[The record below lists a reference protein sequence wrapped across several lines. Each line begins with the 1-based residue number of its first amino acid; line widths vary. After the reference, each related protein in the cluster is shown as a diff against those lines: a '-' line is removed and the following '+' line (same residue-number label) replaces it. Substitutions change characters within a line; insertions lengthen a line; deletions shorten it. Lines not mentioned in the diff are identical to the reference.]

1 LWRRSQVRSR
11 FQARLSILF
20 FLFALIP
27 TVPLTGFVS
36 LLVTKSTELLLLPGV
51 EPALSRS
58 IEAMRTLLH
67 NRGELFLSEHP
78 DMGEIQS
85 GHLENAGAVY
95 SGEIRASGA
104 GEQIVV
110 FRGLDSTAA
119 ALSLRSLDFRLV
131 QSEGAFGRIVGEGE
145 QQVYQV
151 FRSLSDS
158 TLHFVGLSLP
168 ADIVEAKND
177 LTLALKNVASLN
189 LLRETFVEQGL
200 MWAGAVVFILILAL
214 ISVLLARAIAR
225 GISEPIRQLTEGMRR
240 IGAGDL
246 SHRIEVKASDEIEF
260 LVHSFNQ
267 MAEELK
273 ESRENLKRAER
284 AAAWRDV
291 ARQVSHEIKNP
302 LTPIQLSLHRI
313 KTSLPAEWIQR
324 SDLEKSFR
332 VIEEEINSMRR
343 IATEFSEFAQ
353 MPHLDL
359 KEDDVAEVLRRSA
372 HLFEGEAYK
381 ISLKLEID
389 QDLPR
394 VAIDRHQLR
403 RAIHNLLKNAME
415 ASRPGEEVTLRAKS
429 GSGTGSGIRIEI
441 TDHGHG
447 MDQPTLERAMDPY
460 FTTKKRGSG
469 LGLFIVQRIIGD
481 HGGRIEISSE
491 KNRGTT
497 VSISL

>member
-1 LWRRSQVRSR
+1 
-11 FQARLSILF
+11 
-20 FLFALIP
+20 
-27 TVPLTGFVS
+27 
-36 LLVTKSTELLLLPGV
+36 
-51 EPALSRS
+51 
-58 IEAMRTLLH
+58 
-67 NRGELFLSEHP
+67 
-78 DMGEIQS
+78 
-85 GHLENAGAVY
+85 
-95 SGEIRASGA
+95 
-104 GEQIVV
+104 
-110 FRGLDSTAA
+110 
-119 ALSLRSLDFRLV
+119 
-131 QSEGAFGRIVGEGE
+131 
-145 QQVYQV
+145 
-151 FRSLSDS
+151 
-158 TLHFVGLSLP
+158 
-168 ADIVEAKND
+168 
-177 LTLALKNVASLN
+177 
-189 LLRETFVEQGL
+189 
-200 MWAGAVVFILILAL
+200 
-214 ISVLLARAIAR
+214 
-225 GISEPIRQLTEGMRR
+225 
-240 IGAGDL
+240 
-246 SHRIEVKASDEIEF
+246 
-260 LVHSFNQ
+260 
-267 MAEELK
+267 LK